1 MENMQDS
8 QYMWL
13 ICPSQE
19 GNQLFLKQGFI
30 NTVKC
35 KTCSKENK
43 KELKMLCSF
52 PGAHS
57 LFTITV
63 IGLDSSKAEPF

>member
-1 MENMQDS
+1 
-8 QYMWL
+8 MWL

-30 NTVKC
+30 NIVKC
-35 KTCSKENK
+35 KASSEEDE
-43 KELKMLCSF
+43 KELKMVWSF

-57 LFTITV
+57 LFTVMI
-63 IGLDSSKAEPF
+63 IGADPSKAEPF